1 MAKEFP
7 SYNYVVIGG
16 GSAGCVVAARLS
28 EDRTKTVLLLE
39 AGPTDSDMRIDI
51 PAAAP
56 VLHGTRFDWAY
67 KIEPQKNACLGFVNN
82 SFPWVKGKV
91 LGGSSS
97 INYQGYVRGH
107 AADFDSWE
115 SQGCTGW
122 AWKDVLQHFIK
133 SEKNQRPEY
142 SESKF
147 HGTDGPLS
155 VTDQIVRTPFA
166 RAFVDAG
173 IELGYNEID
182 INDGKST
189 GFGFMQATIN
199 QGKRCSTSKAF
210 LTPAKKRKNLTVR
223 TNALVTKIDIVDK
236 KAVGVYFQH
245 QGKEYRVKVEREV
258 ILSAGTVASPQIL
271 LLSGIGPKEQL
282 KQHGIDCIADLPVGK
297 NLQDHVFAM
306 MSARCKP
313 GSGLSTLKSVGSL
326 LAKMKYIFLK
336 KGPLSSNGLE
346 ATAFIT
352 EEGTKDTSVVPDIQ
366 IMYLPFLIPMDTTKE
381 EMAGFKSEEL
391 QRCFLGL
398 DSITEDVTDVEG
410 VTLLPVLLHPK
421 SRGEI
426 RLRSTDPEDHPIID
440 PSFLDDPSDTDVLV
454 KGLQQLRKLMETE
467 AMRPFEFKLQNM
479 QIPGV
484 PNEEIENLAEYVR
497 HFTTCVYHCVGTC
510 KMGAK
515 DDPTAVVDPDLRVNG
530 IDGLRVID
538 ASIMPTITSGNTNA
552 PTIMIAEKG
561 VHMIINQ

>member
-1 MAKEFP
+1 MRAAIFQSIIDNTSISPPTMLCGRWILEFDLGDP
-7 SYNYVVIGG
+7 NHWPKI
-16 GSAGCVVAARLS
+16 A
-28 EDRTKTVLLLE
+28 
-39 AGPTDSDMRIDI
+39 
-51 PAAAP
+51 
-56 VLHGTRFDWAY
+56 
-67 KIEPQKNACLGFVNN
+67 IEPQKNACLGFVNN

-122 AWKDVLQHFIK
+122 AWKD
-133 SEKNQRPEY
+133 
-142 SESKF
+142 
-147 HGTDGPLS
+147 
-155 VTDQIVRTPFA
+155 
-166 RAFVDAG
+166 
-173 IELGYNEID
+173 
-182 INDGKST
+182 T